1 MRIASSTIFE
11 TGLAGILNQQSQ
23 IAALQ
28 AQESSSLS
36 VNVPSD
42 NPTAAAEAVGVQQ
55 AESLNTQFA
64 ANQAS
69 ATNSLN
75 LESSTLSSISKTI
88 GSIQQELVAAGAPG
102 LTDATRSTI
111 AGEIQTNEQQ
121 LVSLGNT
128 QDAQGNYIFG
138 GFETTTPPFTVAPDG
153 TVTYSGDNGQLLA
166 QVGSTR
172 SIATND
178 PGSAVFFGTAPGTN
192 TAIAYASPNNT
203 GSATLTAGD
212 GGGPIAVTNSADPTN
227 ADTFQVSFGVDANGN
242 PTYTVQNLTTNQPVP
257 AGPVTPLPYTS
268 GTAINLGGETVT
280 LSGTPAAG
288 DTFTVRPPQSAGS
301 NTVLTPSTSNTGTA
315 SVGAVSVPDSN
326 VLSSYHNYSIS
337 YSSGTNQYTVTDTS
351 ATPNT
356 TYNVALGAGA
366 PPATTIALGAGQ
378 SVTLTGTPANGDTFS
393 VTPPTALGT
402 ASTATAGGGNT
413 GGTTVGAVTTSVP
426 VNASNLDNY
435 SVTYSTGTNQFTVTD
450 SSTAPASVITVPLG
464 TGTPPV
470 TTVPL
475 GNDQSVTVTGTPAN
489 GDSFTSAQQ
498 NVGNSIFTTLN
509 NIVTALKQPGS
520 GSANA
525 AALTNAL
532 ATASSQIANSL
543 NVVLNVQATVG
554 ARGQELQALAT
565 DNTATSTALQTSLSN
580 LTSDNVIQTA
590 TQIQELI
597 TSMEAA
603 DKTFAQTQTL
613 TLFSVIPG

>member
-11 TGLAGILNQQSQ
+11 TGLTGILNQQSQ

-55 AESLNTQFA
+55 ASLLNTQFA

-75 LESSTLSSISKTI
+75 LESSTLGSISKTI
-88 GSIQQELVAAGAPG
+88 SAIQQEFTAAGAPG

-111 AGEIQTNEQQ
+111 AQEIQSNEQQ

-153 TVTYSGDNGQLLA
+153 SVSYSGDNGQLLT
-166 QVGSTR
+166 QVGNTR

-178 PGSAVFFGTAPGTN
+178 PGSSIFFGTSPGTN
-192 TAIAYASPNNT
+192 TAIAYAGANNT
-203 GSATLTAGD
+203 GGATLTAGN
-212 GGGPIAVTNSADPTN
+212 GGGPVAVTNSADPSN
-227 ADTFQVSFGVDANGN
+227 SDTFQVTFGVDATGN
-242 PTYTVQNLTTNQPVP
+242 PTYTVQDLTTNQPVP
-257 AGPVTPLPYTS
+257 AGPVTPQPYTS
-268 GTAINLGGETVT
+268 GTAINLGGETLT

-301 NTVLTPSTSNTGTA
+301 NTVLTPSTSNTGAA
-315 SVGAVSVPDSN
+315 SAGSVTVPN
-326 VLSSYHNYSIS
+326 TNALSSLHHYSIS
-337 YSSGTNQYTVTDTS
+337 YSTGTNQYTVTDTS
-351 ATPNT
+351 ATPPT
-356 TYNVALGAGA
+356 TYNVPLGAGA
-366 PPATTIALGAGQ
+366 PPSTTIPLGAGQ
-378 SVTLTGTPANGDTFS
+378 SVTLSGTPANGDTFS
-393 VTPPTALGT
+393 VTPPAALGT
-402 ASTATAGGGNT
+402 ASTATAGGANT
-413 GGTTVGAVTTSVP
+413 GGATVGAVTTSVP
-426 VNASNLDNY
+426 ANASNLDNY

-450 SSTAPASVITVPLG
+450 SSTTPPSVITVPLG

-470 TTVPL
+470 TTLPL

-498 NVGNSIFTTLN
+498 NVGNNIFTTISN
-509 NIVTALKQPGS
+509 VVNALKQPG
-520 GSANA
+520 GGTVNG

-532 ATASSQIANSL
+532 ATATSQLGNSL
-543 NVVLNVQATVG
+543 NNVLNVQASVG
-554 ARGQELQALAT
+554 ARGQELQALGT
-565 DNTATSTALQTSLSN
+565 DNTATSTALQTNLSN
-580 LTSDNVIQTA
+580 LVSDNVVQTA

-613 TLFSVIPG
+613 TLFSVIPN